1 MRQGVER
8 LSGELYEHMLGYTSA
23 EVLGKQFRDA
33 VYVHEYEVC
42 IVNRLIRM
50 MNKRYDMDIPEV
62 KA

>member
-1 MRQGVER
+1 
-8 LSGELYEHMLGYTSA
+8 LSDELYQHMLGYTSA
-23 EVLGKQFRDA
+23 EVLGKRFRDA

-42 IVNRLIRM
+42 IANRLIRV

>member
-1 MRQGVER
+1 
-8 LSGELYEHMLGYTSA
+8 MLGYTSA
-23 EVLGKQFRDA
+23 EVLGKRFRDA

-42 IVNRLIRM
+42 IANRLIRV